1 MGPAMDTEDYRQLVR
16 AHARETGTDPDIALG
31 QFIEAVRQM
40 NLARV
45 DSERIYE
52 QLKELGRQYAW
63 YRSGEPYG
71 GSRLLAEAELGRR
84 YAEAKGRQ
92 RAANKLLSIR
102 CNQVNG
108 LLGSGNYFR
117 HGRPVPSSD
126 PTPCHPTAPPSSHQA
141 SELVILADPD
151 DGEPIILEMFS

>member
-1 MGPAMDTEDYRQLVR
+1 MNTEEYKKLVR
-16 AHARETGTDPDIALG
+16 THARKTGIDPDVAMRE
-31 QFIEAVRQM
+31 FIEAVRQM
-40 NLARV
+40 GLARA
-45 DSERIYE
+45 DSERVYE
-52 QLKELGRQYAW
+52 QLQELGRQYAW

-71 GSRLLAEAELGRR
+71 GSHLLDEAELGRR

-108 LLGSGNYFR
+108 LLGNGSYFR
-117 HGRPVPSSD
+117 HGRPVSAPDGTPSPPAAPP
-126 PTPCHPTAPPSSHQA
+126 PTPRK
-141 SELVILADPD
+141 SELVILTDPN